1 MLLGVLGLL
10 ALIFGV
16 LRPLLRSLID
26 ASAKAVEASAQP
38 RYVTPEGVPF
48 EGGPAQAGMIG
59 QDGQPIALPPQTYE
73 QQLGRARTV
82 VQDDPERAAGVLK
95 EWVAA
100 DGR

>member
-1 MLLGVLGLL
+1 
-10 ALIFGV
+10 
-16 LRPLLRSLID
+16 
-26 ASAKAVEASAQP
+26 
-38 RYVTPEGVPF
+38 
-48 EGGPAQAGMIG
+48 MIG